1 MPRDDVIAAARNEG
15 RMLLTEVESKQLLSE
30 AGIQTNT
37 TTLARSKD
45 EAVRLSRDIGLP
57 AVLKIASQDVVH
69 KSDAGGVKI
78 GLASEEEVAAAY
90 DEILASISA
99 AFPTARIDGVSV
111 QAMARP
117 GVEVILGVSRD
128 PQFGPVL
135 MFGLGG
141 ILVEVLKDVAFR
153 VAPLTQRDA
162 SQMIREIKGY
172 PILEGHRGQ
181 EPTDVAALEQSL
193 LTLSQFVD
201 ARPEI
206 VELDLNPI
214 IAHPQGLT
222 VVDARIVLS
231 EN

>member
-15 RMLLTEVESKQLLSE
+15 RVLLTEVESKQLLSE

-45 EAVRLSRDIGLP
+45 EAVRMSREIGLP

-78 GLASEEEVAAAY
+78 GLTSEEEVAAAY
-90 DEILASISA
+90 DEILASITA
-99 AFPTARIDGVSV
+99 AFPAARIDGVSV

-117 GVEVILGVSRD
+117 GVEVIMGVSRD

-181 EPTDVAALEQSL
+181 EPADVAALEQSL

-206 VELDLNPI
+206 TELDLNPI
-214 IAHPQGLT
+214 IAHRQGLT

>member
-15 RMLLTEVESKQLLSE
+15 RVLLTEVESKQLLSE

-37 TTLARSKD
+37 TALARSKD
-45 EAVRLSRDIGLP
+45 EAVKLSRDIGLP

-78 GLASEEEVAAAY
+78 GLTSEEEVAAAY
-90 DEILASISA
+90 DEILTSITA
-99 AFPTARIDGVSV
+99 AFPAARIDGVSV

-117 GVEVILGVSRD
+117 GVEVIMGVSRD

-153 VAPLTQRDA
+153 VVPLIQRDA

-181 EPTDVAALEQSL
+181 EPADVAALEQSL

-206 VELDLNPI
+206 TELDLNPI
-214 IAHPQGLT
+214 IAHRQGLT

-231 EN
+231 ED